1 MKGTWNCPYN
11 CTFLCSA
18 SLFRFSKGVRT
29 CGITVDS
36 VLDRDLGDWRCV
48 VSRSGTSAKVVGVV
62 NVRLEA
68 EEDILPDF
76 MLPENVV
83 PE

>member
-1 MKGTWNCPYN
+1 M
-11 CTFLCSA
+11 
-18 SLFRFSKGVRT
+18 SLFRFSKGART